1 MVHVYTACQPPIL
14 RKQMTPT
21 DPIAYLHQAYLPHR
35 SIAIDSRHVTPHAL
49 FFALKGPK
57 FDGNA
62 FAGQAIEKGA
72 SYAVIDNAQYK
83 KDARYILVDDVLR
96 TLQRLTIYHRKRL
109 KIPVIGITGSS
120 GKTTTKELIL
130 AVLRSRYNVTATQGN
145 LNNHIGVPLTVL
157 SMDDKTEIGIV
168 EMGANHVGEIA
179 QLCEIAMPTHG
190 LITNIG
196 HVHIEGFGSF
206 EGVIRGKSEL
216 YDYLHRHNSVVFTNA
231 TDTILS
237 HMSKR
242 FVRPITYPQQQDFYP
257 CKLVSAS
264 PYVVY
269 QSENGQVTSSQLLG
283 RYHFHNIAAALCVAK
298 YFKVDEANA
307 NEAIQSYQPSNNR
320 SQIIRKESNT
330 ILLDA
335 YNANLESI
343 KGAIQALHVMPVAH
357 KVLILGDMA
366 ELGQESKEAHREL
379 GRFTTQAVYKAVLLC
394 GPRMEVAKEQNPSAL
409 YFRKKEDLGVY
420 LAQQKF
426 RNTAFLIKGSRFLQL
441 ETLVAFIH

>member
-1 MVHVYTACQPPIL
+1 
-14 RKQMTPT
+14 MTPF
-21 DPIAYLHQAYLPHR
+21 DPIAYLYQRYLSHR
-35 SIAIDSRHVTPHAL
+35 NITTDSRYVAPHAL
-49 FFALKGPK
+49 FFALKGSH

-62 FAGQAIEKGA
+62 FAEQALEKGA
-72 SYAVIDNAQYK
+72 SYAVIDNAQYQ
-83 KDARYILVDDVLR
+83 KDARYILVEDVLV
-96 TLQRLTIYHRKRL
+96 TLQRLASHHRKQR
-109 KIPVIGITGSS
+109 KIPIIGITGSS
-120 GKTTTKELIL
+120 GKTTTKELIQ

-157 SMDDKTEIGIV
+157 AIDDKTEIGIV

-206 EGVIRGKSEL
+206 EGVIKGKSEL
-216 YDYLHRHNSVVFTNA
+216 YDYLHRHNSVVFTNT

-242 FVRPITYPQQQDFYP
+242 FVSPITYPQQQDFYH
-257 CKLVSAS
+257 CKLISAS

-269 QSENGQVTSSQLLG
+269 QSENEQVTSSQLLG
-283 RYHFHNIAAALCVAK
+283 RYHFYNIAAALCVAK
-298 YFKVDEANA
+298 YFKVAEEAA
-307 NEAIQSYQPSNNR
+307 NEAIQHYQPSNNR
-320 SQIIRKESNT
+320 SQIIKKESNT

-343 KGAIQALHVMPVAH
+343 KGAIQVLHVLSAAH

-366 ELGQESKEAHREL
+366 ELGQESEEAHREL
-379 GRFTTQAVYKAVLLC
+379 GRFTTQAMYKAVLLC
-394 GPRMEVAKEQNPSAL
+394 GPRMEVAKEQNSSAL
-409 YFRKKEDLGVY
+409 YFPQKEALAKY
-420 LAQQKF
+420 LERQVF
-426 RNTAFLIKGSRFLQL
+426 RDTAFLIKGSRFLQL
-441 ETLVAFIH
+441 ETLVASIH